1 VENAVLKCRDVSELA
16 TDYMEHAL
24 PWRLWFGVRLHLL
37 LCDMCR
43 AYLDQLR
50 KTALLLR
57 GRTLPEPPAEVED
70 RLTARRPPATLG

>member
-1 VENAVLKCRDVSELA
+1 MLKCRDVSELA
-16 TDYMEHAL
+16 TDYMERAL
-24 PWRLWFGVRLHLL
+24 PLRLWLGVRLHLL

-43 AYLDQLR
+43 AYIDQLR

-57 GRTLPEPPAEVED
+57 GRSLPEPPAEIEE